1 MPGPASSY
9 EVRTTIALTTSGGYF
24 LTVLR
29 ASPDSLVY
37 IGNSGTWYAIEL
49 SNPTFSG
56 SSCSATLLLLKSV
69 SGSIS
74 WPRSLAITAW
84 WCVPLC

>member
-1 MPGPASSY
+1 MPRPASSY

-24 LTVLR
+24 LTMLR

-49 SNPTFSG
+49 KQPHFFG
-56 SSCSATLLLLKSV
+56 QLLLGHIV
-69 SGSIS
+69 A
-74 WPRSLAITAW
+74 PQECFR
-84 WCVPLC
+84 